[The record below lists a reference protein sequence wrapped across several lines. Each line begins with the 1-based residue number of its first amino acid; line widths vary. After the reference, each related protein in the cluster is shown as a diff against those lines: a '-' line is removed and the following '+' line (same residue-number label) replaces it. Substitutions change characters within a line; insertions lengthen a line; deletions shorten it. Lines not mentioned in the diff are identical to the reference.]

1 MQTKPTG
8 WDALFS
14 AAHKTEYK
22 FIISGTTYTAQNIQG
37 TPIITKP
44 YMDKLC
50 IGRCCSGTLKIQI
63 RPINGTAIP
72 KAAEVVAYCRLTSSD
87 KQTVTDWMEQGHY
100 YISARKQRGEL
111 LSLVCRDAMMKAGTE
126 YLSRTAFTEWPT
138 SMTDVVTEIATLMG
152 IAVDS
157 RTEIYSGS
165 DYVVSYPNDLL
176 MSEVLSMIA
185 AAHGGNFVITE
196 QNKLRLIP
204 VAAVS
209 TLDANKCVLYSNF
222 KSYDAVSSL
231 QQIRRGTLEDD
242 AGNQYSAG
250 DDTGVE
256 ITAKCNYATQA
267 IADKLCNPDSASRGV
282 LYGVEYIPYAL
293 KGAYVDPCVELG
305 DTVSLSVRD
314 FSAHRMVGSMTIRCN
329 ISYNADISCQA
340 EADDEDEYPYIDARS
355 LQASRYIRT
364 DQKYFGNRIDRVNG
378 FTSEYTVNGQVVARL
393 LANSNVF
400 SMQRMVNGAWQ
411 DCIYFDAATQ
421 KYVIAGEVTLTG
433 VVTEE
438 GLSNGTTTING
449 GCIKTGTIDANK
461 VTVTNISA
469 SNITSGSI
477 DASKIQVTNLNASN
491 ITSGKIS
498 ADYIDASTL
507 RVSKLY
513 AGSSSNV
520 AITSISTET
529 LYIGGDGTWNYKYL
543 NVFADTIQF
552 KQFSSGSTSM
562 LVMDVGCRC
571 LRPNADRF
579 WDLGNVLYGF
589 GALYIEDVL
598 CRNGTGNC
606 GSDSYPFSEGFIKKL
621 YLGKNCYL
629 TADGVSLCVNGT
641 AIGGESKISKLY
653 AGTTTYYAEL
663 NSSYAFVP
671 STVTYD
677 FTLGSSSYPW
687 KKAYITKLY
696 LNGTEF
702 TPQTIDTSKI
712 SYSSLIYASLNSSKQ
727 FIPSGT
733 GYYLGSST
741 YPWQYAYITNLYLN
755 GTKFDPASI
764 GTDMSGKEFKMG
776 GSSSYYMTANTSREF
791 RPNTSSTTYPFYLG
805 TTTYYWHY
813 AYLGSNTVKIGST
826 ASSKIGFF
834 AGTPLARQTLSS
846 TSQNMGYSTA
856 TASNYLKILN
866 NLVGILVKYGLIGT

>member
-1 MQTKPTG
+1 MTMIEIYNSAGTLQCSFPRVLSASLCDKLSGERTLSFSVLASRSQLLRVGMTAKLDGQFYNIVRVSKKITG
-8 WDALFS
+8 GFPVTTAQCEHITYLLNEEQYNLVTFVFEGTPADGMTQLLSGTPFS
-14 AAHKTEYK
+14 AGVIEATERVECAFTDQSPLSRRSALMRFIDACGCEVEYDGYK
-22 FIISGTTYTAQNIQG
+22 INLRKHRGSTVRKSLMDGENVTDLAVTIDSRENTQSYEISLFKMANLQAGDEVNITYTPMGVNVDTRIISIEYDPFYRYTVRVEVGDYVPNLLASTATQLDRVRQEFKAADG
-37 TPIITKP
+37 
-44 YMDKLC
+44 KLLSTIET
-50 IGRCCSGTLKIQI
+50 IGGNLSSVSQTANKINWLVKSGTSESDFTMTDRAVKLVSDRIDLSGYVTI
-63 RPINGTAIP
+63 SALGTAG
-72 KAAEVVAYCRLTSSD
+72 K
-87 KQTVTDWMEQGHY
+87 
-100 YISARKQRGEL
+100 
-111 LSLVCRDAMMKAGTE
+111 
-126 YLSRTAFTEWPT
+126 
-138 SMTDVVTEIATLMG
+138 
-152 IAVDS
+152 
-157 RTEIYSGS
+157 
-165 DYVVSYPNDLL
+165 
-176 MSEVLSMIA
+176 
-185 AAHGGNFVITE
+185 
-196 QNKLRLIP
+196 
-204 VAAVS
+204 
-209 TLDANKCVLYSNF
+209 
-222 KSYDAVSSL
+222 
-231 QQIRRGTLEDD
+231 
-242 AGNQYSAG
+242 
-250 DDTGVE
+250 
-256 ITAKCNYATQA
+256 
-267 IADKLCNPDSASRGV
+267 
-282 LYGVEYIPYAL
+282 
-293 KGAYVDPCVELG
+293 
-305 DTVSLSVRD
+305 
-314 FSAHRMVGSMTIRCN
+314 
-329 ISYNADISCQA
+329 
-340 EADDEDEYPYIDARS
+340 
-355 LQASRYIRT
+355 
-364 DQKYFGNRIDRVNG
+364 
-378 FTSEYTVNGQVVARL
+378 
-393 LANSNVF
+393 
-400 SMQRMVNGAWQ
+400 
-411 DCIYFDAATQ
+411 
-421 KYVIAGEVTLTG
+421 
-433 VVTEE
+433 
-438 GLSNGTTTING
+438 TTING
-449 GCIKTGTIDANK
+449 A
-461 VTVTNISA
+461 
-469 SNITSGSI
+469 NIT
-477 DASKIQVTNLNASN
+477 T
-491 ITSGKIS
+491 GKIS
-498 ADYIDASTL
+498 ADRIDVSTL
-507 RVSKLY
+507 KFNKLY
-513 AGSSSNV
+513 AGSSFNV
-520 AITSISTET
+520 AITSSGTET
-529 LYIGGDGTWNYKYL
+529 LYIGGDGTWNYDYL

-552 KQFSSGSTSM
+552 KQFDAGTTSM
-562 LVMDVGCRC
+562 LVMDIGSRC

-589 GALYIEDVL
+589 GTLYIEDVL

-606 GSDSYPFSEGFIKKL
+606 GSDAYPFSEGFIKKL

-702 TPQTIDTSKI
+702 TPQTVDTSKI
-712 SYSSLIYASLNSSKQ
+712 SYSSLIYASLNASKQ

>member
-1 MQTKPTG
+1 M
-8 WDALFS
+8 
-14 AAHKTEYK
+14 
-22 FIISGTTYTAQNIQG
+22 I
-37 TPIITKP
+37 
-44 YMDKLC
+44 
-50 IGRCCSGTLKIQI
+50 
-63 RPINGTAIP
+63 
-72 KAAEVVAYCRLTSSD
+72 
-87 KQTVTDWMEQGHY
+87 
-100 YISARKQRGEL
+100 
-111 LSLVCRDAMMKAGTE
+111 
-126 YLSRTAFTEWPT
+126 
-138 SMTDVVTEIATLMG
+138 
-152 IAVDS
+152 
-157 RTEIYSGS
+157 EIYNSAGVLQCS
-165 DYVVSYPNDLL
+165 FPR
-176 MSEVLSMIA
+176 VLS
-185 AAHGGNFVITE
+185 
-196 QNKLRLIP
+196 
-204 VAAVS
+204 
-209 TLDANKCVLYSNF
+209 
-222 KSYDAVSSL
+222 
-231 QQIRRGTLEDD
+231 
-242 AGNQYSAG
+242 
-250 DDTGVE
+250 
-256 ITAKCNYATQA
+256 
-267 IADKLCNPDSASRGV
+267 AS
-282 LYGVEYIPYAL
+282 
-293 KGAYVDPCVELG
+293 LG
-305 DTVSLSVRD
+305 DQLSGERTLSLSVLASRAQPLSVGMTAKLD
-314 FSAHRMVGSMTIRCN
+314 GQFYNIVRVSKKITGGFPVTTAQCEHITYLLNEEQYNLVTFVFEGTPADGMTQLLSGTPFSVGVI
-329 ISYNADISCQA
+329 
-340 EADDEDEYPYIDARS
+340 EATSRVECAFTDQSPLSRRSALMRFIDACGCEVEYDGYKINLRRHRGS
-355 LQASRYIRT
+355 TVRKSLMDGENVTDLAVTIDSRENTQSYEISLFKMADLQAGDEVNITYTPMGVNVDTRIISIEYDPFYRYTVRVEVGDYVPNLLASTATQLDRVRQEFKAADGKLLSTIETIGGNLSSVSQTANKINWLVKSGTSESDFTMT
-364 DQKYFGNRIDRVNG
+364 DRAVKLVSDRIDLSG
-378 FTSEYTVNGQVVARL
+378 
-393 LANSNVF
+393 
-400 SMQRMVNGAWQ
+400 
-411 DCIYFDAATQ
+411 
-421 KYVIAGEVTLTG
+421 YVTISALGTAGK
-433 VVTEE
+433 
-438 GLSNGTTTING
+438 TTING
-449 GCIKTGTIDANK
+449 A
-461 VTVTNISA
+461 
-469 SNITSGSI
+469 NIT
-477 DASKIQVTNLNASN
+477 T
-491 ITSGKIS
+491 GKIS
-498 ADYIDASTL
+498 ADRIDGSTL
-507 RVSKLY
+507 KFNKLY
-513 AGSSSNV
+513 AGSSFNV
-520 AITSISTET
+520 AITSSGTET
-529 LYIGGDGTWNYKYL
+529 LYIGGDGTWNYDYL

-552 KQFSSGSTSM
+552 KQFDAGTTSM
-562 LVMDVGCRC
+562 LVMDIGSRC

-606 GSDSYPFSEGFIKKL
+606 GSDTYPFSEGFIKKL

-629 TADGVSLCVNGT
+629 TADGTSLCVNGT

-813 AYLGSNTVKIGST
+813 AYLGSNAVKIGST